1 MNGNPVRDARE
12 LARTIGAMPP
22 NTSVRLTVLRNGS
35 EQEITLT
42 LGELPNQREARATP
56 ERPQEKQGTEVPRL
70 GLTLAPADG
79 GAEGVT
85 ITNVEQGS
93 IAAEHGF
100 RQGDVILSIA
110 NKPVK
115 SPAEVRDM
123 FADAQKGGARNI
135 LVRVKTG
142 DSIRFVAVRL
152 GRA

>member
-1 MNGNPVRDARE
+1 VRDARE

-22 NTSVRLTVLRNGS
+22 NASVRLTVMRNGA
-35 EQEITLT
+35 EQTITVT

-56 ERPQEKQGTEVPRL
+56 ERREQSRGTEVPRL
-70 GLTLAPADG
+70 GLTLAPAAETAGSG
-79 GAEGVT
+79 GEGVVV
-85 ITNVEQGS
+85 TNVENGS

-100 RQGDVILSIA
+100 RAGDVILNIA

-123 FADAQKGGARNI
+123 IADAQKTGARNV
-135 LVRVKTG
+135 LVRVKSG

-152 GRA
+152 GRT

>member
-1 MNGNPVRDARE
+1 
-12 LARTIGAMPP
+12 
-22 NTSVRLTVLRNGS
+22 VRLTVLRNGA
-35 EQEITLT
+35 EQQITLT
-42 LGELPNQREARATP
+42 LGELPNQQQARATP
-56 ERPQEKQGTEVPRL
+56 ERPKENQGTEVPRL

-79 GAEGVT
+79 GGEGVA

-135 LVRVKTG
+135 LVRVKSG
-142 DSIRFVAVRL
+142 ESIRFVAVRL
-152 GRA
+152 SRA